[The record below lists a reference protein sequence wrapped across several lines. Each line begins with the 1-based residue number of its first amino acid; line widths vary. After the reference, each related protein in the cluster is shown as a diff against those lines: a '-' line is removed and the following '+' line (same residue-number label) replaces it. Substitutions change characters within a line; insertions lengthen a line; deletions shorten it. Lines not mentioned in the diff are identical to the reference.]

1 MNDLFSKNDY
11 SLYSNG
17 MTFLR
22 SPHRI
27 NPIEDP
33 ENVVILGVPSDLA
46 TCGRPGARLGPE
58 AIRKAS
64 LNLVWEEK
72 KFPWEFSLEERA
84 ALIDIGDVVFD
95 YGDAEDFTY
104 RLEDSVSD
112 LVKANKL
119 VVALGGDHYMTLPIL
134 RACAKHF
141 GEMAL
146 IHFGAHTNNRIVGS
160 TYDHRTIFHHAPKEG
175 LISAKHTIQ
184 VGIRTAFKADTH
196 PFNVINAME
205 ANELS
210 AEDIAAQ
217 ILAVVGDRP
226 TYVTF
231 DIGCLDP
238 AYAPGTGAPAIGGLT
253 SDKVLKVI
261 RELRHINMIGLD
273 ITEVSPPYDTS
284 DITSLAA
291 ATIALE
297 WLYCWAS
304 SRPPLT
310 SIK

>member
-1 MNDLFSKNDY
+1 MNDLFTKNDY

-17 MTFLR
+17 MTFMR
-22 SPHRI
+22 SPY
-27 NPIEDP
+27 NADPIDTP

-46 TCGRPGARLGPE
+46 TSGRPGARLGPE

-72 KFPWEFSLEERA
+72 KFPWDFSLRERA
-84 ALIDIGDVVFD
+84 ALLDIGDVVFD

-104 RLEDSVSD
+104 RLEDGVSD
-112 LVKANKL
+112 LVKANKF

-134 RACAKHF
+134 RACTKHF

-146 IHFGAHTNNRIVGS
+146 IHFGAHTNNRVAGS
-160 TYDHRTIFHHAPKEG
+160 TYDHRTIFHHAPQEG
-175 LISAKHTIQ
+175 LISPKHTIQ
-184 VGIRTAFKADTH
+184 VGIRTAFKAETH

-210 AEDIAAQ
+210 TEEIAAQ
-217 ILAVVGDRP
+217 IHAVVGDKP

-253 SDKVLKVI
+253 TDKVLKVI
-261 RELRHINMIGLD
+261 RELRNINIVGLD

-284 DITSLAA
+284 EITSLAA
-291 ATIALE
+291 ATIGLE

-310 SIK
+310 SAI